1 MTKLV
6 LEIRNIRDMEIL
18 LPLLKRLRIPY
29 VRMEDPAKKESEKE
43 AAAYD
48 FSDLAG
54 KLEWDGNAVFEQRR
68 LRDEW

>member
-29 VRMEDPAKKESEKE
+29 VRMEDPAKKESDKE
-43 AAAYD
+43 LAAYD
-48 FSDLAG
+48 FSDLA
-54 KLEWDGNAVFEQRR
+54 
-68 LRDEW
+68 